1 MRDLTRLRNELRPH
15 GVVSAACRTCSL
27 LRACGGIQPSR
38 ALLNCFDLNCCGGET
53 DCKRICPY
61 NNPDFMRR
69 QEEVGGLKRFD
80 DLKPL
85 TQRSAKLPQYVPVI
99 DHKNNRYGSLD
110 YPAIALSVYRVVRLK
125 GKRYQTLTD
134 DPKELRAA
142 FGITEDAQVILRG
155 TARDPLLER
164 YWQYGDRDDAAGQLA
179 ALGVSLIIAPNFS
192 HVLNVPRSEHLYN
205 RRRQLLCIESMADSG
220 LNVAPHLSAVTPGD
234 WDFWRGYL
242 SDNETVLYVAKEFQT
257 GNKNRIQ
264 GRLSIESLADL
275 QQDIGRKLHPIVIGG
290 AQFVEFVAARF
301 ETFTLIDSVPFA
313 KTTRR
318 RLFDPSAGK
327 SPWRETWSL
336 IGQGIDHI
344 LAHNVHRY
352 APWIEQ
358 RATFERSRPDFFKS
372 VRSSLKRVTAPSVQ
386 VV

>member
-1 MRDLTRLRNELRPH
+1 MRDLATLRDELRPH
-15 GVVSAACRTCSL
+15 GVVSAACRTCFL
-27 LRACGGIQPSR
+27 LGACGGIQPRRS
-38 ALLNCFDLNCCGGET
+38 LMNCFDLNCCGGKA
-53 DCKRICPY
+53 DCKRICLN

-69 QEEVGGLKRFD
+69 LEEVGGLRFD

-85 TQRSAKLPQYVPVI
+85 SQRSAELPQYVPVI
-99 DHKNNRYGSLD
+99 DHRKDRYGTLD
-110 YPAIALSVYRVVRLK
+110 YPAIALSTYRVVRLK
-125 GKRYQTLTD
+125 GKRYRTLTD
-134 DPKELRAA
+134 DPKALRAA
-142 FGITEDAQVILRG
+142 FGVAEDARDILRG

-205 RRRQLLCIESMADSG
+205 RRRQILCIESMVESG

-242 SDNETVLYVAKEFQT
+242 SENETVLRVAKEFQT
-257 GNKNRIQ
+257 GNKNRTQ

-275 QQDIGRKLHPIVIGG
+275 QQALGRKLHPIVIGG
-290 AQFVEFVAARF
+290 AQFVEYVAARF

-318 RLFDPSAGK
+318 RLFDPAAGK

-344 LAHNVHRY
+344 LDHNVRRY

-358 RATFERSRPDFFKS
+358 RALFERSRPNLFMDVQPAS
-372 VRSSLKRVTAPSVQ
+372 KRIVTISAQAV
-386 VV
+386 